1 MQFAPQAA
9 QKAPRNNAPVD
20 VRKLSTEA
28 LAILLFVCQQS
39 IRASYCKNG
48 HYLGL
53 IPIKLPNRR
62 LLWDADEV
70 DALIAGRTV
79 KTPAAH
85 DIAAHHAR
93 KASNPAKL
101 PAHIARKVA
110 AKANRPNITTS
121 DEDEAPL

>member
-1 MQFAPQAA
+1 MQSAPQAA
-9 QKAPRNNAPVD
+9 PKAPRNDAPID

-28 LAILLFVCQQS
+28 LAILLFVRQQS

-85 DIAAHHAR
+85 DIAAHFAR
-93 KASNPAKL
+93 KAADASKV
-101 PAHIARKVA
+101 PAHIRAKTE
-110 AKANRPNITTS
+110 AKAKRLTTVGGS
-121 DEDEAPL
+121 

>member
-39 IRASYCKNG
+39 IRSSYCKNG

-62 LLWDADEV
+62 LLWDAAEV
-70 DALIAGRTV
+70 DALVAGRTV
-79 KTPAAH
+79 KTPDASDLDKH
-85 DIAAHHAR
+85 FKR
-93 KASNPAKL
+93 KTSDASKR
-101 PAHIARKVA
+101 PAHIVRKAEA
-110 AKANRPNITTS
+110 AKAKRLSGVTTG
-121 DEDEAPL
+121 ELVQ